1 MITAMNIIFLIALVL
16 TMILTLKL
24 IFSFHEKDEVV
35 ELSYPKRRRPR
46 YFS

>member
-16 TMILTLKL
+16 TWMLTLKL
-24 IFSFHEKDEVV
+24 ISSFHEKDEGV
-35 ELSYPKRRRPR
+35 ELSYPKRGRPR